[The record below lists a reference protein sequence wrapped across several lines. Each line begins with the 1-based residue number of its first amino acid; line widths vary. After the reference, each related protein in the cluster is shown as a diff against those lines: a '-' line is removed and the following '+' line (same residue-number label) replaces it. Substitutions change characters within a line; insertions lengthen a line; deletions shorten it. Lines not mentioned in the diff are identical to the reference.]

1 MTGMRLRATAAA
13 LACTALLAGCG
24 FHLQGSAGLPQGVR
38 SVYLSAPDDLSPVAV
53 ELRRGLRRAGAT
65 LAPAAGSA
73 DAVIRVIEDRTG
85 RRVLAVS
92 ARNTPTEFE
101 IFYVLEYA
109 IDRAGQPAAASQ
121 RHELTRNLSF
131 DESQL
136 LAKDHEQEILREALA
151 RDLADLVL
159 RRLES
164 LPAVPPAAQTGP
176 SR

>member
-1 MTGMRLRATAAA
+1 MRTTAAA
-13 LACTALLAGCG
+13 FACTALLAGCG
-24 FHLQGSAGLPQGVR
+24 FHLQGSAGLPQGVQA
-38 SVYLSAPDDLSPVAV
+38 VYLSVPDDLSPVAV
-53 ELRRGLRRAGAT
+53 ELRHGLRRAGAT
-65 LAPAAGSA
+65 LAPGSSQA
-73 DAVIRVIEDRTG
+73 DAVIRVIEDRSG

-109 IDRAGQPAAASQ
+109 IDRTGQPAMPSQ
-121 RHELTRNLSF
+121 RYELTRSLSF
-131 DESQL
+131 DESLL
-136 LAKDHEQEILREALA
+136 LAKDHEEEILREALA

-164 LPAVPPAAQTGP
+164 LPSVPPPPQTGP